1 MVDEDMHRIQHH
13 EEEIKRESRLIDAHV
28 APSDTESLDFPDE
41 AVRSRQH
48 RSIDAHGTTPGYEA

>member
-48 RSIDAHGTTPGYEA
+48 NSIDAHGTTPGYVA